1 MAINDNAR
9 YAYRYLQERYKL
21 TPAQAAGV
29 VGNLVQESGLRTS
42 ARNRGD
48 GRDGSDS
55 VGIAQW
61 NGQRARNLYGFA
73 KASGRDAGNLDTQLD
88 FLMHEMNGEG
98 DKYGAG
104 SERGAYKDLI
114 NADNHTAA
122 TRAFI
127 GFERP
132 LGWSAKN
139 PTGGHAWKA
148 RHAYAGQLLGMSPEE
163 IAAAQGSSSELSP
176 EQAQAI
182 QPSNGDAIQPVD
194 TIETIQPEEKKGL
207 FGITLPN
214 EIAGVDTEK
223 GIGALGDLA
232 KLFAADANTMNQQ
245 AARGGRAASENVQ
258 LMQANT
264 GGLLGGGQS
273 AEGQPTQMMP
283 WELELMRLRQKMGGA
298 GGLGGLGG
306 MRGFV

>member
-1 MAINDNAR
+1 M
-9 YAYRYLQERYKL
+9 
-21 TPAQAAGV
+21 
-29 VGNLVQESGLRTS
+29 
-42 ARNRGD
+42 
-48 GRDGSDS
+48 
-55 VGIAQW
+55 GIAQW